1 MSFINKIGTADA
13 PFKMNQSDVS
23 HFMKNFYEI
32 SDDEKRKIGLMYDRS
47 GIQTRYSAIPDYD
60 VNFKQKQLLPSNLN
74 DIFPSINKRMDLFF
88 KVAPQMC
95 LEAINN
101 CVINENELQN
111 ITHLITVSC
120 TGMAAPGLDLIVM
133 EQLNLPINTH
143 RTAVNFMGC
152 YAVFH
157 ALKMADAFCKS
168 NPKNKVLIVSVELCT
183 LHFQNTFSMENV
195 AANLLFADGAAA
207 CIVSNENTFE
217 NAIELNSFFSQVL
230 FNGKND
236 MAWHISDS
244 GFLMTLSAFIPQL
257 IESGIGN
264 LLEGILLE
272 AKLNKAAI
280 QNWAIHPGG
289 RKIVETIQKELNLTN
304 ENVAASFNILKNYGN
319 MSSATILFVLKKMQA
334 EKRKGNVFAC
344 GFGPGLTLETFIGKF
359 N

>member
-1 MSFINKIGTADA
+1 MSFINKIGTATA

-23 HFMKNFYEI
+23 HFMQNFYEI

-47 GIQTRYSAIPDYD
+47 GIQTRYSAIPDYHL
-60 VNFKQKQLLPSNLN
+60 NFKQKQLLPSNLN
-74 DIFPSINKRMDLFF
+74 DVFPGINKRMELFF
-88 KVAPQMC
+88 KVAPPMC
-95 LEAINN
+95 LQAIHN
-101 CVINENELQN
+101 CINDENELQS

-133 EQLNLPINTH
+133 EQLNLPNNTH
-143 RTAVNFMGC
+143 RTSVNFMGC

-157 ALKMADAFCKS
+157 ALKMADAFCKA

-183 LHFQNTFSMENV
+183 LHFQNTFSMENL

-264 LLEGILLE
+264 LLEGILLDT
-272 AKLNKAAI
+272 KLNKAAI

-304 ENVAASFNILKNYGN
+304 ENVATSFNILKNYGN
-319 MSSATILFVLKKMQA
+319 MSSATILFVLHKMQT

-344 GFGPGLTLETFIGKF
+344 GFGPGLTLETFIGSF